1 MFWYEEKDFR
11 AWREAIMV
19 IMSWTR
25 SGGSLEWGEDY
36 HNFHAWMLS
45 IGIDETKANFILDVS
60 KNGKMELEESAHKF
74 ISNLSD

>member
-25 SGGSLEWGEDY
+25 SGGSLAWSEDY
-36 HNFHAWMLS
+36 RNFHAWMLS

-60 KNGKMELEESAHKF
+60 RNGKMELEESARKF
-74 ISNLSD
+74 ITNLSD

>member
-25 SGGSLEWGEDY
+25 SGGSLAWSEDY
-36 HNFHAWMLS
+36 NNFHAWMLS